1 MIIPQ
6 GALDIQSTEK
16 KGGDANTPN
25 AMRVLWM
32 SNSPLVS

>member
-1 MIIPQ
+1 MTT
-6 GALDIQSTEK
+6 LEDNKTIQEK

-25 AMRVLWM
+25 ATRILWM